1 METLLTGSI
10 ELSSVLDYFSD
21 WYILIQLSKS
31 TDTSW
36 FSFMLLTM
44 ILPYYTVYSS
54 LMTFKIVDIRKKK
67 LSKMKKL
74 SCYEQF
80 KVFIMILPTML
91 GLMAA
96 MDVLFMVFNLLIFAF
111 MVIFICFPIRDKV
124 HHFHED
130 WHNRFF
136 MYCFGMSVMDVRGF
150 KC

>member
-1 METLLTGSI
+1 MHQSLLNFKSRNRAVHRLEFLTLPEDNWKNWVKTSNLKQI
-10 ELSSVLDYFSD
+10 V
-21 WYILIQLSKS
+21 KS
-31 TDTSW
+31 NINFRRQT
-36 FSFMLLTM
+36 
-44 ILPYYTVYSS
+44 
-54 LMTFKIVDIRKKK
+54 KITTKKK

-96 MDVLFMVFNLLIFAF
+96 MDVLFMAFNLLIFAF